1 MMSEEQAVESAMYR
15 DPVQVTPLTP
25 AAAAAL
31 CVFARSLGFACAR
44 IDVAGCRDKAEL
56 LARVAEALEFP
67 AWFGGNWD
75 ALFDCLTDLSW
86 RPAAGYLFVF
96 EHAAG
101 LREAA
106 PDVFATT
113 VAILGDAATAWRG
126 RDVPFRAFVSL
137 DTT

>member
-1 MMSEEQAVESAMYR
+1 MMSEEQAVESAMYP

-25 AAAAAL
+25 AAAVAL

-44 IDVAGCRDKAEL
+44 IDLAGCRDKDEL
-56 LARVAEALEFP
+56 LARFALTLDFP

-86 RPAAGYLFVF
+86 RPAPGYLLVF

-106 PDVFATT
+106 PEALDTA
-113 VAILGDAATAWRG
+113 VAILGDAATAWGG